1 MSSTRGALVIIP
13 FGKKKAADKNVI
25 DFDAVYRELLAP
37 AITAAG
43 RYRRGGS
50 TSTCSGISWSPNSL
64 VCRRHDFRQRS
75 NRGIQPPQ
83 PPQIDAQGSWV
94 CRTIG
99 SAATTRTG
107 VGRTGSTTGR
117 GTA

>member
-50 TSTCSGISWSPNSL
+50 IHLDMFRYLLVAEFVSLPTS
-64 VCRRHDFRQRS
+64 
-75 NRGIQPPQ
+75 
-83 PPQIDAQGSWV
+83 
-94 CRTIG
+94 
-99 SAATTRTG
+99 
-107 VGRTGSTTGR
+107 
-117 GTA
+117 